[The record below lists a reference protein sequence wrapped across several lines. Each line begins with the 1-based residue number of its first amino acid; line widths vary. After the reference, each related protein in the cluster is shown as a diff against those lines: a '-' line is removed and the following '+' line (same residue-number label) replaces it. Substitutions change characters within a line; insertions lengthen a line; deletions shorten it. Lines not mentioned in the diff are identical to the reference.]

1 MNTTNDILLARPQHV
16 TSLATSAILVNV
28 EMRGT
33 TLSLADE
40 HVSQEV
46 TDSKHAEKDAGSWT
60 HKLIGKNVEHRRVMS
75 YRSTL
80 ANFMKQYAYEWGG
93 SWFLLPS
100 GRLPTFMDEYAKHE
114 AKFAELVEDFLAV
127 YPNVVSDMA
136 YKRGDLFNRNDYPT
150 VDELRRRFGLKLY
163 QSPVPTNDF
172 RVAVSSALADDLHQH
187 YERQT
192 HDIVNS
198 VGQRQVEQLRDYLTR
213 LSHSCT
219 VENTV
224 DENGKV
230 KTSRNRLVT
239 KTLEDALELCNSVG
253 EFNPS
258 ANAQLDDA
266 RLQLT
271 RLLTSVDL
279 NALKESDSLRSTVKV
294 EIDSILSKF
303 R

>member
-1 MNTTNDILLARPQHV
+1 MNDVSLARPQHI

-28 EMRGT
+28 EMRST

-46 TDSKHAEKDAGSWT
+46 TDSKNADKDAGTWT
-60 HKLIGKNVEHRRVMS
+60 HKLIGKNPEHRKVMS

-80 ANFMKQYAYEWGG
+80 ANFMKQYAYDWGG

-100 GRLPTFMDEYAKHE
+100 GRLPAFMDEYSKHE
-114 AKFAELVEDFLAV
+114 AKFAELVEGFLAV
-127 YPNVVSDMA
+127 YPDVVSDMA
-136 YKRGDLFNRNDYPT
+136 YKRGELFNRNDYPS

-163 QSPVPTNDF
+163 QSPVPSNDF
-172 RVAVSSALADDLHQH
+172 RVSVSSSLADDLHQH

-192 HDIVNS
+192 RDIVDG
-198 VGQRQVEQLRDYLTR
+198 VGQRQVEQLRNYLIR

-230 KTSRNRLVT
+230 KVSRHRLVT

-258 ANAQLDDA
+258 ANSQLDEA

-271 RLLTSVDL
+271 RLLTSVDINL
-279 NALKESDSLRSTVKV
+279 LKDSDSMRTAVKT
-294 EIDSILSKF
+294 ELDSILSKF